1 MQSGMKTEMEITL
14 DGIRDIQIYQNRK
27 GYRFSADALLLYCF
41 VNVKHADNIAD
52 LGTGSGIIG
61 LLLGRKYSDA
71 KVLLVELQ
79 ESLYSLAEKNIIM
92 NNLQDRVEVV
102 LVDIKD
108 MKKKEL
114 LRQYDLVV
122 SNPPFRKP
130 TTGLLSIGE
139 EKAVARHELRLELAD
154 LAAAASHLLKARGR
168 FCMIF
173 HPERLFEVIDTLRR
187 NRLEPKR
194 IRFVHNDVNAVS
206 KIVLIEAVKDGRA
219 GIKVEKPLFMYNKEG
234 EYTAEVS
241 EMYGKNKS
249 EARPIDM

>member
-1 MQSGMKTEMEITL
+1 MQTDMETTL
-14 DGIRDIQIYQNRK
+14 DGIRDIKVYQNSK
-27 GYRFSADALLLYCF
+27 GYRFSVDALLLYSF

-71 KVLLVELQ
+71 KVMLVELQ
-79 ESLYSLAEKNIIM
+79 ESLYSLAQKNIIM
-92 NNLQDRVEVV
+92 NALEDRVEVV
-102 LVDIKD
+102 LADIKD
-108 MKKKEL
+108 MKKKTP
-114 LRQYDLVV
+114 RMQYDLVV

-139 EKAVARHELRLELAD
+139 EKAVARHELKLELAD
-154 LAAAASHLLKARGR
+154 LVEAASHLLKARGR

-194 IRFVHNDVNAVS
+194 IRFVHNDINAVS

-219 GIKVEKPLFMYNKEG
+219 GIKVENPLFMYDEKG
-234 EYTAEVS
+234 KHTAEVS
-241 EMYGKNKS
+241 EMYGKNRS
-249 EARPIDM
+249 W

>member
-1 MQSGMKTEMEITL
+1 MQTDMETEMEITL
-14 DGIRDIQIYQNRK
+14 DGIRDIKIYQNRK
-27 GYRFSADALLLYCF
+27 GYRFSVDALLLYSF

-79 ESLYSLAEKNIIM
+79 ESLYSLAEKNIVM
-92 NNLQDRVEVV
+92 NALQDRVEVA
-102 LVDIKD
+102 LADIKD
-108 MKKKEL
+108 MKKGSL

-130 TTGLLSIGE
+130 ATGLLNIGE
-139 EKAVARHELRLELAD
+139 EKAVARHELRLKLAD
-154 LAAAASHLLKARGR
+154 LAEVASHLLKARGR

-173 HPERLFEVIDTLRR
+173 HPERLFEVIDILRK

-219 GIKVEKPLFMYNKEG
+219 GIKVESPLFMYNKEG

>member
-1 MQSGMKTEMEITL
+1 MQTDMETTL
-14 DGIRDIQIYQNRK
+14 DGIRDIKVYQNRK
-27 GYRFSADALLLYCF
+27 GYRFSVDALLLYSF

-71 KVLLVELQ
+71 KVMLVELQ

-92 NNLQDRVEVV
+92 NGLEDRVEVV
-102 LVDIKD
+102 LADIKD
-108 MKKKEL
+108 MKKKTPRL
-114 LRQYDLVV
+114 QYDLVV

-130 TTGLLSIGE
+130 ATGLLSIGE

-154 LAAAASHLLKARGR
+154 LAEAASHLLKARGR

-194 IRFVHNDVNAVS
+194 IRFVHNDINAAS

-219 GIKVEKPLFMYNKEG
+219 GIKVENPLFMYNEKG

-241 EMYGKNKS
+241 EMYGKNES
-249 EARPIDM
+249 EARPIDL

>member
-1 MQSGMKTEMEITL
+1 MQTDMETTL
-14 DGIRDIQIYQNRK
+14 DGIRDIKVYQNSK
-27 GYRFSADALLLYCF
+27 GYRFSVDALLLYSF

-71 KVLLVELQ
+71 MVMLVELQ
-79 ESLYSLAEKNIIM
+79 ESLYSLAQKNIIM
-92 NNLQDRVEVV
+92 NALEDRVEVV
-102 LVDIKD
+102 LADIKD
-108 MKKKEL
+108 MKKKTP
-114 LRQYDLVV
+114 RMQYDLVV

-139 EKAVARHELRLELAD
+139 EKAVARHELKLELSD
-154 LAAAASHLLKARGR
+154 LAEAASHLLRARGR

-194 IRFVHNDVNAVS
+194 IRFVHNDINAVS

-219 GIKVEKPLFMYNKEG
+219 GIKVENPLFMYDEKG
-234 EYTAEVS
+234 KYTAEVS

-249 EARPIDM
+249 EAGPIDL